1 MRGDDDV
8 AGEPAAADEHQ
19 PTGTLLIAL
28 AFLLVTAAVWVFT
41 YVVLLE
47 RG

>member
-1 MRGDDDV
+1 MIGDDEA
-8 AGEPAAADEHQ
+8 AGESVAAEEHQ
-19 PTGTLLIAL
+19 PTGTLMIAL

-41 YVVLLE
+41 YMVLLE

>member
-1 MRGDDDV
+1 MSAD
-8 AGEPAAADEHQ
+8 EAAAVDHDEAEEHK
-19 PTGTLLIAL
+19 PTGTMLVAL

-41 YVVLLE
+41 YFILID